1 MEYNIVAPKTMNTIP
16 KYWVIT
22 KFSFNMKDDNI
33 ALNNGVNE
41 SKGIVKLSS
50 DFLID
55 SKKSKAEIV
64 LIIIKLNPGTKYEDI
79 SILNPSRATQTKK
92 IKIWVIEKIIRSEI
106 EEIFFKVNFL
116 LTSKKDQKM
125 PETMQIKIA
134 IRHYNVIKTRK
145 KFFF

>member
-1 MEYNIVAPKTMNTIP
+1 
-16 KYWVIT
+16 
-22 KFSFNMKDDNI
+22 MKDDNN

-41 SKGIVKLSS
+41 SNGIVKLSS

-116 LTSKKDQKM
+116 LTSKNDQKM

>member
-1 MEYNIVAPKTMNTIP
+1 
-16 KYWVIT
+16 
-22 KFSFNMKDDNI
+22 MKDDNI